1 MHDTRAQEAL
11 RFHQFTALTKMPR
24 TDPEPNPEAIAK
36 QLANHYLEARKK
48 VSMGTSNKAMLYSE
62 ARTYRLD
69 NQYLDDRQRV
79 DVEMWFIAPIE
90 LFYALTA
97 FMMLICQPVMLAV
110 LTSAA
115 VSVTYM
121 EFFFWRASS
130 RLFYPFHRAILRATK
145 SHFLTFGL
153 LVASVF
159 ISSNPWWLAL
169 LIILAYYLNPFQP
182 SVVAS
187 VVLHGSKMHPKYM
200 FAKRRYSLLYPWDGS
215 PRV

>member
-97 FMMLICQPVMLAV
+97 FMMLIRQPVMLAV
-110 LTSAA
+110 LTSVA

-130 RLFYPFHRAILRATK
+130 RLFYP
-145 SHFLTFGL
+145 
-153 LVASVF
+153 
-159 ISSNPWWLAL
+159 
-169 LIILAYYLNPFQP
+169 
-182 SVVAS
+182 
-187 VVLHGSKMHPKYM
+187 
-200 FAKRRYSLLYPWDGS
+200 
-215 PRV
+215 